1 MDLAIQKQNIEKA
14 KSLLSKRVNR
24 KRDLA
29 QDIEKLSINKVQDN
43 DQDVNS
49 LKKYLTNVKIKK
61 KF

>member
-29 QDIEKLSINKVQDN
+29 QDIEKLSTNKVQDN

-49 LKKYLTNVKIKK
+49 
-61 KF
+61 